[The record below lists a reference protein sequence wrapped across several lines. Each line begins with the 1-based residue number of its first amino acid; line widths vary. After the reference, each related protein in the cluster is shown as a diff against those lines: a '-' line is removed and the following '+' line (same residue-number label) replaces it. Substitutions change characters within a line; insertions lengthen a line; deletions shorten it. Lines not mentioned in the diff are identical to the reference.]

1 MSNLLR
7 TLMFGGI
14 DGIITIF
21 NIMSGIEGSRLN
33 YKYIFII
40 GAATLVSDAISMGT
54 GEYLSVKAENELK
67 KENSENNSNSNSENN
82 SNSDSDSDASPE
94 KKGVV
99 MFISFI
105 LFGMIPL
112 ILYFLM
118 LKINFKNRYINAYV
132 SVITA
137 LFILGVYKSRY
148 TKEKWYKSGIYIAGY
163 GAVAGFL
170 AFHISRGISNLQ
182 YLF

>member
-14 DGIITIF
+14 DGIITVF

-67 KENSENNSNSNSENN
+67 KTNSVSE
-82 SNSDSDSDASPE
+82 SETSLDASPE
-94 KKGVV
+94 KKGIV

-112 ILYFLM
+112 VLYFLM
-118 LKINFKNRYINAYV
+118 LKINFKNRYVNAYV

-148 TKEKWYKSGIYIAGY
+148 TKEKWYKSGTYIAAY

-170 AFHISRGISNLQ
+170 AFYISRGISNLQ

>member
-67 KENSENNSNSNSENN
+67 KKNSENN
-82 SNSDSDSDASPE
+82 SDSDASPE
-94 KKGVV
+94 KKGIV

-112 ILYFLM
+112 VLYFLM

-132 SVITA
+132 SVIIA

-148 TKEKWYKSGIYIAGY
+148 TKEKWCKSGTYIAGY
-163 GAVAGFL
+163 GAIAGFL
-170 AFHISRGISNLQ
+170 AFYTSRGISNLQ

>member
-1 MSNLLR
+1 MLR
-7 TLMFGGI
+7 TLLFGGI

-40 GAATLVSDAISMGT
+40 GTATLVSDAISMGT

-67 KENSENNSNSNSENN
+67 NKNSESE
-82 SNSDSDSDASPE
+82 SEPSPE
-94 KKGVV
+94 KKGIV

-112 ILYFLM
+112 VLYFLM

-132 SVITA
+132 SVIIA

-163 GAVAGFL
+163 GAIAGFL

>member
-1 MSNLLR
+1 MLR
-7 TLMFGGI
+7 TLLFGGI

-21 NIMSGIEGSRLN
+21 NIISGIEGSRLN

-40 GAATLVSDAISMGT
+40 GTATLVSDAISMGT

-67 KENSENNSNSNSENN
+67 NKNSESE
-82 SNSDSDSDASPE
+82 SEPPPE
-94 KKGVV
+94 KKGIV

-112 ILYFLM
+112 VLYFLM

-132 SVITA
+132 SVIIA

-148 TKEKWYKSGIYIAGY
+148 TKEKWYKSGAYIAGY
-163 GAVAGFL
+163 GAIAGFL
-170 AFHISRGISNLQ
+170 AFYTSRGISNLQ

>member
-1 MSNLLR
+1 MSRLLR

-14 DGIITIF
+14 DGIITMF
-21 NIMSGIEGSRLN
+21 NIISGIEGSKLN

-67 KENSENNSNSNSENN
+67 NNNN
-82 SNSDSDSDASPE
+82 NNLRDVSPE
-94 KKGVV
+94 KKGIV

-118 LKINFKNRYINAYV
+118 LKINYKNRYINAYI
-132 SVITA
+132 SIIIA
-137 LFILGVYKSRY
+137 LFILGVLKSRY
-148 TKEKWYKSGIYIAGY
+148 TKDKWYKSGLNISGY
-163 GAVAGFL
+163 GALASFVAFNV
-170 AFHISRGISNLQ
+170 SRFISNLK